1 MNLIIDSTYLLAAV
15 LFIFGL
21 KLLGSPATARK
32 GNILASIA
40 MLIAVVITLL
50 DREILNYRM
59 ILIGVVIG
67 SAIGGIFAKKI
78 RMTAMPQMVAV
89 FNGFGG
95 AASALIAISEFLNL
109 YHKGDPIEYHVSLA
123 IMLGTLVGLVTFS
136 GSLIAFGKL
145 QDILT
150 TKPVTFPLQRTIS
163 LVLFLGVIAMTAY
176 MVVGVP
182 HLGVYIGLGVLSLI
196 IGMLVVVRIG
206 GADMPVVISLLNSY
220 SGLAAAAAG
229 FVLDNMMLIIGG
241 SLVGSAGLILTSIMC
256 KAMNRS
262 LSNVMFGAF
271 GAAVQGVVKIPGRD
285 SDRPVR
291 DVTAEDA
298 AITLGYARSVI
309 VVPGYG
315 LAVAQAQHQVREL
328 ADLLEARGVNVSYAV
343 HPVAGRMPG
352 HMNVLLAEANIPYDK
367 LYDLDQIND
376 EFDRTDVAV
385 VIGANDVVNLDARD
399 LPDSPI
405 YGMPILNVDHAQ
417 ACIVLKRSM
426 NTGFAGIDNELFY
439 KEKTM
444 MLFGDAKASV
454 TKLVTAVKSL

>member
-1 MNLIIDSTYLLAAV
+1 MNLIIDSTYLLAAA

-32 GNILASIA
+32 GNLLASVG

-50 DREILNYRM
+50 NQEILNYYM
-59 ILIGVVIG
+59 ILIGVIIG
-67 SAIGGIFAKKI
+67 ASIGGVLAKQI
-78 RMTAMPQMVAV
+78 RMTAMPQMVAI

-109 YHKGDPIEYHVSLA
+109 YQASDGIEYHVSLA
-123 IMLGTLVGLVTFS
+123 IMVGTLIGLVTLS
-136 GSLIAFGKL
+136 GSFIAFGKL

-163 LVLFLGVIAMTAY
+163 LALFLGVIAMTAY
-176 MVVGVP
+176 MISVP
-182 HLGVYIGLGVLSLI
+182 SLGVYIGLSVLSLI
-196 IGMLVVVRIG
+196 IGVLVVVRIG

-229 FVLDNMMLIIGG
+229 FVLNNMMLIVGG
-241 SLVGSAGLILTSIMC
+241 SLVGAAGLILTSIMC

-271 GAAVQGVVKIPGRD
+271 GAAAQSVTSIPGRD
-285 SDRPVR
+285 ADRPVR
-291 DVTAEDA
+291 DVSAEDA
-298 AITLGYARSVI
+298 AITLGYAQSVI

-328 ADLLEARGVNVSYAV
+328 ADVLEARGVNVSYAV

-352 HMNVLLAEANIPYDK
+352 HMNVLLAEANVPYDK
-367 LYDLDQIND
+367 LYDLDQINN
-376 EFDRTDVAV
+376 EFARTDVAV
-385 VIGANDVVNLDARD
+385 VIGANDVVNPDARD

-454 TKLVTAVKSL
+454 TKLVTEVKAL

>member
-1 MNLIIDSTYLLAAV
+1 MNLIIDSTYLFAAT

-32 GNILASIA
+32 GNLLASIG
-40 MLIAVVITLL
+40 MLVAVVVTLL
-50 DREILNYRM
+50 DQEILNYTM

-67 SAIGGIFAKKI
+67 SAIGGILAKTI
-78 RMTAMPQMVAV
+78 RMTAMPQMVAI

-95 AASALIAISEFLNL
+95 ASSALIATSEFLNL
-109 YHKGDPIEYHVSLA
+109 YDKGDGIEYHVSLA
-123 IMLGTLVGLVTFS
+123 IMVGTLVGLVTLS
-136 GSLIAFGKL
+136 GSLIAFAKL

-163 LVLFLGVIAMTAY
+163 LALFLGVIAMTVY
-176 MVVGVP
+176 MLGVP
-182 HLGVYIGLGVLSLI
+182 SLGIYIGLIILSLI
-196 IGMLVVVRIG
+196 IGVLVVVRIG
-206 GADMPVVISLLNSY
+206 GADMPVIISLLNSY

-229 FVLDNMMLIIGG
+229 FVLNNMMLIVGG
-241 SLVGSAGLILTSIMC
+241 SLVGAAGLILTSIMC

-271 GAAVQGVVKIPGRD
+271 GAAAQGTTSIPGRD
-285 SDRPVR
+285 ADRPVR
-291 DVTAEDA
+291 DVTAEDV
-298 AITLGYARSVI
+298 AITLGYAKSVI
-309 VVPGYG
+309 FVPGYG

-328 ADLLEARGVNVSYAV
+328 ADVLEARGVNVSYAV

-352 HMNVLLAEANIPYDK
+352 HMNVLLAEANVPYNK
-367 LYDLDQIND
+367 LYDLDEIND

-405 YGMPILNVDHAQ
+405 YGMPILNVDRAQ

-454 TKLVTAVKSL
+454 TKLVTEVKGL